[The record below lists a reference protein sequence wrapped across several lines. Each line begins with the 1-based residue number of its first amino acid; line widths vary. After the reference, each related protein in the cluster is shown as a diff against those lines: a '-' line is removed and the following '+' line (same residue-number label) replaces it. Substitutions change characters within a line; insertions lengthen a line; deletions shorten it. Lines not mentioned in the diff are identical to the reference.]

1 MNVDQTQNLAIILV
15 VFSLVIYVV
24 ARRNR

>member
-1 MNVDQTQNLAIILV
+1 MNVDQVQNLAIILV

-24 ARRNR
+24 ARRHR